1 MKSRTLL
8 LCLLL
13 CLGSS
18 ASQTGVR
25 ESAGKQEVEKH
36 PLVLEPPL
44 PPQAQKLDPVK
55 LREEADNLAKL
66 AQSVP
71 ADVSQIV
78 QGKMPKD
85 AIDRLKRI
93 EKISKQ
99 LRGELT
105 R

>member
-1 MKSRTLL
+1 MKRRTVII
-8 LCLLL
+8 CLLA

-18 ASQTGVR
+18 VSQVGVR

-36 PLVLEPPL
+36 QLQLDPPA
-44 PPQAQKLDPVK
+44 PPQAQKLDPAK
-55 LREEADNLAKL
+55 LREEADELAKL
-66 AQSVP
+66 AESVP
-71 ADVSQIV
+71 ADIGQIT
-78 QGKMPKD
+78 QGKLPKD

-93 EKISKQ
+93 EKLSNQ

>member
-1 MKSRTLL
+1 VKGRALL
-8 LCLLL
+8 MCMLV

-18 ASQTGVR
+18 ASQVR

-36 PLVLEPPL
+36 QLVLEPPL
-44 PPQAQKLDPVK
+44 PPQTQKLDPAK
-55 LREEADNLAKL
+55 LREEAAELAKL

-71 ADVSQIV
+71 ADVGQIV
-78 QGKMPKD
+78 QGKIPKD

>member
-1 MKSRTLL
+1 MKSRGLL
-8 LCLLL
+8 LCIMV

-36 PLVLEPPL
+36 QMVLERPPS
-44 PPQAQKLDPVK
+44 PQTQKLDPAK
-55 LREEADNLAKL
+55 LHEEADELAKL
-66 AQSVP
+66 AQMVP
-71 ADVSQIV
+71 QDMGQIT

-85 AIDRLKRI
+85 AINRLKRI

-99 LRGELT
+99 LRTELT
-105 R
+105 P

>member
-1 MKSRTLL
+1 VKDRALL
-8 LCLLL
+8 MCMLV

-18 ASQTGVR
+18 ASQVR

-36 PLVLEPPL
+36 QLVLEPPL
-44 PPQAQKLDPVK
+44 PPQTQKLDPAK
-55 LREEADNLAKL
+55 LREEAAELAKL

-71 ADVSQIV
+71 ADVGQIV
-78 QGKMPKD
+78 QGKIPKD

-99 LRGELT
+99 LRTELT

>member
-1 MKSRTLL
+1 M
-8 LCLLL
+8 
-13 CLGSS
+13 GSS
-18 ASQTGVR
+18 QTQIR

-36 PLVLEPPL
+36 QLVLEPPL
-44 PPQAQKLDPVK
+44 PPQTQKLDPAK
-55 LREEADNLAKL
+55 LREEADQLAKL

-71 ADVSQIV
+71 ADMSQIG

-99 LRGELT
+99 LRGELS

>member
-1 MKSRTLL
+1 MKGPAVLICMLVCIGLSV
-8 LCLLL
+8 
-13 CLGSS
+13 G
-18 ASQTGVR
+18 QVR

-36 PLVLEPPL
+36 QLVLEPPL
-44 PPQAQKLDPVK
+44 PPRAQKIDPAK
-55 LREEADNLAKL
+55 LCEEGDELAKL

-71 ADVSQIV
+71 ADMDQIV
-78 QGKMPKD
+78 RGKMPKD

-93 EKISKQ
+93 EKISRQ

>member
-1 MKSRTLL
+1 VKDRALL
-8 LCLLL
+8 MCMLV

-18 ASQTGVR
+18 ASQVR

-36 PLVLEPPL
+36 QLVLEPPL
-44 PPQAQKLDPVK
+44 PPQTQKLDPAK
-55 LREEADNLAKL
+55 LREEAAELAKL

-71 ADVSQIV
+71 ADVGQIV
-78 QGKMPKD
+78 QGKIPKD

>member
-1 MKSRTLL
+1 MKSRALL
-8 LCLLL
+8 LCLLVCVGL
-13 CLGSS
+13 S
-18 ASQTGVR
+18 ASQGVR

-36 PLVLEPPL
+36 QLVLEPPL
-44 PPQAQKLDPVK
+44 PPQAQKLDPAK
-55 LREEADNLAKL
+55 LREEADDLAKL

-71 ADVSQIV
+71 GDVSQIV

>member
-1 MKSRTLL
+1 MRSHALL
-8 LCLLL
+8 LCMLL
-13 CLGSS
+13 CLGSL
-18 ASQTGVR
+18 ASQVR
-25 ESAGKQEVEKH
+25 ESAGKKEVEKH
-36 PLVLEPPL
+36 QLVLEPPL
-44 PPQAQKLDPVK
+44 PPQVQRLDPAK
-55 LREEADNLAKL
+55 LREEADDLARL

-71 ADVSQIV
+71 GDVSQIV

-99 LRGELT
+99 LRGELM

>member
-1 MKSRTLL
+1 MCMLV
-8 LCLLL
+8 

-18 ASQTGVR
+18 ASQVR

-36 PLVLEPPL
+36 QLVLEPPL
-44 PPQAQKLDPVK
+44 PPQTQKLDPAK
-55 LREEADNLAKL
+55 LREEAAELAKL

-71 ADVSQIV
+71 ADVGQIV
-78 QGKMPKD
+78 QGKIPKD